1 MATAPLPTLF
11 VSHGA
16 PTFALEPGAAG
27 AALRDFAIR
36 LPTPRAVLLL
46 SPHWM
51 TRGLWLTGA
60 GAPRTIHDFGGFPAP
75 LYALQY
81 PAPGEPALAAR
92 VQALLATQGVAA
104 TIEPQ
109 RGFDHGAWVPMM
121 HLYPQADV
129 PMVQLSMLA
138 DLDARTA
145 AALGAALRPLRED
158 GVLVIGSGS
167 LTHNL
172 YELDPAAGEKPSPEA
187 QTFVE
192 SVSAALAGGG
202 DAAAFAK
209 GLMTTPGLARVHPTV
224 EHLLPLPFARAAAG
238 ESTTVTRL
246 EGGYRY
252 GALSM
257 HAFVFA

>member
-1 MATAPLPTLF
+1 MPTPLPTLF
-11 VSHGA
+11 LSHGA

-27 AALRDFAIR
+27 AALRGFAER

-51 TRGLWLTGA
+51 TRGLGLTGA
-60 GAPRTIHDFGGFPAP
+60 AAPRTIHDFGGFPAP

-81 PAPGEPALAAR
+81 PAPGDAALAQR
-92 VQALLATQGVAA
+92 VQALLAAQGLAA
-104 TIEPQ
+104 AIDPQ
-109 RGFDHGAWVPMM
+109 RGFDHGAWVPMR

-129 PMVQLSMLA
+129 PLVQLSMPA
-138 DLDARTA
+138 DLDARGAT
-145 AALGAALRPLRED
+145 ALGAALRPLRED
-158 GVLVIGSGS
+158 GVLVVGSGS

-172 YELDPAAGEKPSPEA
+172 YELDPSAGDTPTPEA
-187 QTFVE
+187 QAFVE
-192 SVSAALAGGG
+192 RVSASLASGIRP
-202 DAAAFAK
+202 AAFADQ
-209 GLMTTPGLARVHPTV
+209 LMATPGLARAHPTL

-238 ESTTVTRL
+238 EQAHVERL

>member
-1 MATAPLPTLF
+1 MNRPVPTLF
-11 VSHGA
+11 ISHGA

-27 AALRDFAIR
+27 AALRAFAR
-36 LPTPRAVLLL
+36 AVPTPRAVLLL

-60 GAPRTIHDFGGFPAP
+60 SAPRTIHDFGGFPAP

-92 VQALLATQGVAA
+92 AQALLAAQGLVA
-104 TIEPQ
+104 TIDPQ

-129 PMVQLSMLA
+129 PMVQLSMPA

-145 AALGAALRPLRED
+145 AALGAALRPLREE

-172 YELDPAAGEKPSPEA
+172 YELDMAAGDTPTPEA
-187 QTFVE
+187 QAFVE
-192 SVSAALAGGG
+192 RVSASLASGLGP
-202 DAAAFAK
+202 AAFADQLK
-209 GLMTTPGLARVHPTV
+209 ATPGLTRAHPTL

-238 ESTTVTRL
+238 EQVAVERL
-246 EGGYRY
+246 DGGYRY

>member
-1 MATAPLPTLF
+1 MATTLPTLF

-27 AALRDFAIR
+27 AALRAFAHA
-36 LPTPRAVLLL
+36 LPRPRAVLLL

-51 TRGLWLTGA
+51 TRGLALTA
-60 GAPRTIHDFGGFPAP
+60 HEQPRTIHDFGGFPAP

-81 PAPGEPALAAR
+81 PAAGEPALAAR
-92 VQALLATQGVAA
+92 VQALLADHGVSAHLD
-104 TIEPQ
+104 PQ
-109 RGFDHGAWVPMM
+109 RGFDHGAWVPMR

-129 PMVQLSMLA
+129 PLVQLSMPA

-172 YELDPAAGEKPSPEA
+172 YELDPAAGERPTPEA
-187 QTFVE
+187 RAFVE
-192 SVSAALAGGG
+192 AVSAALASGG
-202 DAAAFAK
+202 DAAAFAD
-209 GLMTTPGLARVHPTV
+209 GLMATPGLARAHPTV
-224 EHLLPLPFARAAAG
+224 EHLLPLPFAHAAAG
-238 ESTTVTRL
+238 EPITVTRL

>member
-1 MATAPLPTLF
+1 MHDRFPTLF
-11 VSHGA
+11 VSRGA
-16 PTFALEPGAAG
+16 PTFALEPGVAG
-27 AALRDFAIR
+27 AALRALADA
-36 LPTPRAVLLL
+36 LPRPRAVLLL

-51 TRGLWLTGA
+51 TRGLTLTRA
-60 GAPRTIHDFGGFPAP
+60 TAPRTLHDFGGFPAP

-81 PAPGEPALAAR
+81 PAAGDAALAERVQRLLAAR
-92 VQALLATQGVAA
+92 GFPASLDAN
-104 TIEPQ
+104 
-109 RGFDHGAWVPMM
+109 RGFDHGAWVPMR

-129 PMVQLSMLA
+129 PMVQLAMPA
-138 DLDARTA
+138 DLDARGA
-145 AALGAALRPLRED
+145 VALGAALRPLRDE

-172 YELDPAAGEKPSPEA
+172 YELDLAAGEVPTPEA
-187 QTFVE
+187 QGFVE
-192 SVSAALAGGG
+192 SVSTALGSGIG
-202 DAAAFAK
+202 PNDFADQ
-209 GLMTTPGLARVHPTV
+209 LMTIPGLARAHPTL

-238 ESTTVTRL
+238 EQAMVQRL

>member
-1 MATAPLPTLF
+1 MTLALPTLF

-16 PTFALEPGAAG
+16 PTFALEPDAAG
-27 AALRDFAIR
+27 AALRAFAEG
-36 LPTPRAVLLL
+36 LPRPRAVLML

-75 LYALQY
+75 LYALHY
-81 PAPGEPALAAR
+81 PAAGEPAVAAR
-92 VQALLATQGVAA
+92 VQALLADQGVNAHLD
-104 TIEPQ
+104 PQ
-109 RGFDHGAWVPMM
+109 RGFDHGAWVPML
-121 HLYPQADV
+121 HLYPDADV
-129 PMVQLSMLA
+129 PMVQLSMPA
-138 DLDARTA
+138 DLEVRTA
-145 AALGAALRPLRED
+145 AALGAALRPLREE
-158 GVLVIGSGS
+158 GVLVVGSGS

-172 YELDPAAGEKPSPEA
+172 YALDMAAGDTPTTEA
-187 QTFVE
+187 QAFVE
-192 SVSAALAGGG
+192 SVSASLASGITS
-202 DAAAFAK
+202 AAFADQ
-209 GLMTTPGLARVHPTV
+209 LVATPGLARAHPTL

-238 ESTTVTRL
+238 ERATVTRL

>member
-1 MATAPLPTLF
+1 MPTPLPTLF
-11 VSHGA
+11 LSHGA

-27 AALRDFAIR
+27 AALRGFAER

-60 GAPRTIHDFGGFPAP
+60 SAPRTIHDFGGFPAP

-81 PAPGEPALAAR
+81 PAPGDPALAAR

-104 TIEPQ
+104 TIDPQ

-129 PMVQLSMLA
+129 PMVQLSMPA

-145 AALGAALRPLRED
+145 AALGAALRSLRDD
-158 GVLVIGSGS
+158 GVLVVGSGS

-172 YELDPAAGEKPSPEA
+172 YELDPAAGERPSPEA
-187 QTFVE
+187 QAFVE
-192 SVSAALAGGG
+192 SVSGDLAGGLR
-202 DAAAFAK
+202 AEAFAER
-209 GLMTTPGLARVHPTV
+209 LMAAPGLARVHPTV

-238 ESTTVTRL
+238 EPASVERL
-246 EGGYRY
+246 DGGYRY
-252 GALSM
+252 GVLSM

>member
-1 MATAPLPTLF
+1 MTPPLPTLF

-27 AALRDFAIR
+27 AALRAFAQG

-51 TRGLWLTGA
+51 TRGLGLTGA
-60 GAPRTIHDFGGFPAP
+60 AAPRTIHDFGGFPAL

-81 PAPGEPALAAR
+81 PASGDTALAQH
-92 VQALLATQGVAA
+92 VQALLAAQGLAA
-104 TIEPQ
+104 TIDPQ
-109 RGFDHGAWVPMM
+109 RGFDHGAWVPML
-121 HLYPQADV
+121 HLYPHADV
-129 PMVQLSMLA
+129 PMVQLSMPA
-138 DLDARTA
+138 DLDARGAT
-145 AALGAALRPLRED
+145 ALGAALRPLRED
-158 GVLVIGSGS
+158 GVLVVGSGS

-172 YELDPAAGEKPSPEA
+172 YELNLAAGDTPTPEA
-187 QTFVE
+187 QGFVE
-192 SVSAALAGGG
+192 RVSASLASGISPT
-202 DAAAFAK
+202 AFADQ
-209 GLMTTPGLARVHPTV
+209 LMATPGLARAHPTL
-224 EHLLPLPFARAAAG
+224 EHLLPLPFARSAAG
-238 ESTTVTRL
+238 ERAHVERL